1 MSKRPGCEARQV
13 SDQMNCARCGLV
25 WDMDDPDQP
34 ECRIKQAAEA
44 SLQAVRGAL
53 VPKPADAALLVLQET
68 PLRWLPT
75 CGVRPCL
82 VKINWLSQPE
92 ARYVAIRRP
101 LEHSRGMS
109 RVYTFYGDTGSE
121 LFEVLVTDSEG
132 QRTAKIR
139 RGGLVNDL

>member
-44 SLQAVRGAL
+44 SLRAVRGAL

-82 VKINWLSQPE
+82 VKINWPSQPE
-92 ARYVAIRRP
+92 ARYVAIRRIRDR
-101 LEHSRGMS
+101 LHGNSRA
-109 RVYTFYGDTGSE
+109 YNFYGDNGAE
-121 LFEVLVTDSEG
+121 LFEVVVTDSDG
-132 QRTAKIR
+132 QRTAKVR
-139 RGGLVNDL
+139 RDGLVSDL